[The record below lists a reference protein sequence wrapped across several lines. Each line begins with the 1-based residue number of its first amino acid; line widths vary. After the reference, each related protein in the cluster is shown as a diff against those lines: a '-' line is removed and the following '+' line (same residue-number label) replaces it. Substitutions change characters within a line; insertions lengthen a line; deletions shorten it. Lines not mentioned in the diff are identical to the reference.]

1 MEVNSTASTIG
12 DDLNRTTPIYTIGT
26 SFITQWKLQK
36 MKQRTCLT
44 PSGGYQECGYTAPNG
59 TNYTEVY
66 YINTTLENMFTV
78 DGEMDPVLPPFPL
91 WLAVIVATLLALVIL
106 LTVSGNVL
114 VLLAFLVD
122 RTIRQPSNYFIASLA
137 ATDLL
142 IAVIVATLLALVIL
156 LTVSGNV
163 LVLLAFLV
171 DRTIRQPTNYF
182 IASLAATDLLIV
194 IVATLLALV
203 ILLTVSGNVLVL
215 LAFLV
220 DRTIRQPSNYFI
232 ASLAAIDLL
241 IGEIYSRA
249 MTKFH
254 LLYSLALSGIFAH
267 MPKV

>member
-1 MEVNSTASTIG
+1 EVT
-12 DDLNRTTPIYTIGT
+12 
-26 SFITQWKLQK
+26 K

-78 DGEMDPVLPPFPL
+78 DGEMMSERKGNLGLLSSKYNFKRFFGNQTNRSRAAPFPL

-142 IAVIVATLLALVIL
+142 I
-156 LTVSGNV
+156 G
-163 LVLLAFLV
+163 
-171 DRTIRQPTNYF
+171 
-182 IASLAATDLLIV
+182 
-194 IVATLLALV
+194 
-203 ILLTVSGNVLVL
+203 
-215 LAFLV
+215 
-220 DRTIRQPSNYFI
+220 
-232 ASLAAIDLL
+232 
-241 IGEIYSRA
+241 
-249 MTKFH
+249 
-254 LLYSLALSGIFAH
+254 
-267 MPKV
+267 